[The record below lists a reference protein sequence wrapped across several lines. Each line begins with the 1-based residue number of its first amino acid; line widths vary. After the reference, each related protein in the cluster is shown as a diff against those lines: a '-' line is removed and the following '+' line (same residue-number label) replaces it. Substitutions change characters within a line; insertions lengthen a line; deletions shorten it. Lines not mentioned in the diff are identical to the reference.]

1 MQLLPDDL
9 RAQLPP
15 LYATE
20 GESDPLVVCK
30 FFTPDSSWTWY
41 ATEAGDVDG
50 DYLFFGL
57 VDGHEAELGY
67 FSLLELENARG
78 PLGLRIE
85 RDLWWKPTR
94 LSAVRK
100 ELGR

>member
-1 MQLLPDDL
+1 M
-9 RAQLPP
+9 
-15 LYATE
+15 
-20 GESDPLVVCK
+20 
-30 FFTPDSSWTWY
+30 
-41 ATEAGDVDG
+41 DG